1 VPARP
6 PLSRD
11 AIVKVAL
18 DIISTEGT
26 AAVSMRR
33 VADHFHTGPASLY
46 AHVDSREDLLM
57 LAFDAVAAQ
66 VHRPK
71 VDPARWREQLVAMLT
86 ESRTKLTSHGDI
98 AVMSIGRIPTYPH
111 SLDLAETMIALLAAS
126 GMAEQD
132 IALAA
137 DLLPLYL
144 TAVAYEEGLV
154 GLGEA
159 NQTEAYFEHIR
170 SVWTSLPPER
180 YPTMVALSPA
190 IFSAGDG
197 DERFRFG
204 LEVLL
209 DGLVGRAKAAGRAT
223 KAGKRKQAI

>member
-1 VPARP
+1 M
-6 PLSRD
+6 
-11 AIVKVAL
+11 KVAL

-33 VADHFHTGPASLY
+33 VADHFRTGPASLY

-57 LAFDAVAAQ
+57 LAFDAVAEQ
-66 VHRPK
+66 IHRPK

-86 ESRTKLTSHGDI
+86 ESRALLTSHGDI
-98 AVMSIGRIPTYPH
+98 AVMGIGRIPTYPH
-111 SLDLAETMIALLAAS
+111 SLDLAEVMIALLAAS
-126 GMAEQD
+126 GMADQD

-170 SVWTSLPPER
+170 SVWTSLSPER
-180 YPTMVALSPA
+180 YPTILALSPA
-190 IFSAGDG
+190 LFSAGDG

-209 DGLVGRAKAAGRAT
+209 DGLVGRAKSAAPPAKPR
-223 KAGKRKQAI
+223 KRKPAS